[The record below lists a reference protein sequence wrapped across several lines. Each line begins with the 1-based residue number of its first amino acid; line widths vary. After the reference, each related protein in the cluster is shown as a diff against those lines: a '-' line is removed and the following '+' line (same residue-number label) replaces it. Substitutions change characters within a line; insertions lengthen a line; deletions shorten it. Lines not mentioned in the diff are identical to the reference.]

1 MKSAE
6 RTWEE
11 TFSSGVRGGWG
22 GERDHK
28 NMADSCKR
36 PVKDTLQVI
45 LSEDD
50 IPTLLGAAR
59 ILRNHFS
66 NYSKVRCATQESY
79 AVPPYDSKK
88 LWGPY
93 RRQYFTLLKDKKK
106 RIDTNVT
113 LFF

>member
-36 PVKDTLQVI
+36 PVKDTLQVT
-45 LSEDD
+45 LNEDD
-50 IPTLLGAAR
+50 MRTVLGAVWV
-59 ILRNHFS
+59 LGNHFS
-66 NYSKVRCATQESY
+66 NYLIVRCGTQES
-79 AVPPYDSKK
+79 
-88 LWGPY
+88 
-93 RRQYFTLLKDKKK
+93 
-106 RIDTNVT
+106 
-113 LFF
+113 